1 MRGVYMR
8 ALISSKG
15 FVSKKYNHFDK
26 LIVVVWFTQLLISF
40 VVALS

>member
-1 MRGVYMR
+1 MR
-8 ALISSKG
+8 ANKFHKLSSKG

-26 LIVVVWFTQLLISF
+26 LVVVVWFSQLLISF